1 MPNSADNP
9 AALIASIPS
18 DADNEDSSETE
29 SETNSEPHGS
39 VAPDGDDDTSS
50 TVSTELYEAPTLELL
65 ELSRPSSP
73 DYIKGPPDLGLNR
86 PWGLSGYDDYDVI
99 TVHGLRD
106 DHSTCWKSKSGSPWL
121 KDNLFTDFSIR
132 QLDYSYATDESAQIF
147 RPGGV
152 KAEAQNLLRL
162 YSENRRHLDHIFL
175 GCPHR
180 AESIEVLEDEL
191 HNLMCLPGPDIRKG
205 IMRKIRDLAIQVNDV
220 NIQVL
225 EGNLFSRIANINAFY
240 LPELPEETS
249 GGQGKIE
256 TEGNI
261 LQFEQHSTMITPE
274 LPTVPASPFSWYTLT
289 TSNWMEAD
297 SRHRQSVISHA
308 DLVRGDDGV
317 DKDSSWI
324 VKVSNRL
331 AQDIYPLKIQTK
343 IVYQQAA
350 LFSMAP
356 SRKFANVH
364 IPTAK
369 FLPPSTVPSFLA
381 RDELKSSEYPI
392 GPQFTYIC
400 GLGDSDHT
408 AMLSQ
413 YWQVFD
419 STRRSGDVTDYG
431 GSIFYF
437 EFDKRDKR
445 RNTIRSMLLTY
456 INEMSWRDACRDS
469 GVGTVHWLFESFE
482 YYGCWS
488 LPFLFKLFQC
498 LRTHSTREHLTVFL
512 ARFDDCVEDER
523 IWFLNEVLDE
533 RSRVDRAYRLVI
545 TSSDPDTSLLNVA
558 PEVQIL
564 TKKDFPEEPRGF
576 ATDEKAIHA
585 CGLTPS
591 LQALLDRRPVLNS
604 LRKPLEILIGEC
616 QSSPQLGF
624 RIVDWLSNFGRGMP
638 IEVIAATIEKL
649 RPVTPESVLNTFI
662 GSLSKGKR
670 DWAVLVYQWVK
681 YTMEPLTI
689 EALAHALA
697 VSTSSEDVTLAD
709 IDYTQFTA
717 DIDASFA
724 GILGMEGRDI
734 KFSHALFQDIS
745 LAGLGGTD
753 GEQPSFVHGE
763 IARTCL
769 EYLMHSQVQTRY
781 RYLAVENYGGDPSI
795 RPLFIPR
802 EGLLEYAVQYWP
814 EHYRLAGSQRPQ
826 ALAVKLLQD
835 TRARKKW
842 AEAFYLLS
850 NPFTRLQRSHF
861 SPLPSMA
868 ALGMKDLVTHQLDL
882 EKDST
887 WLRTDTWL
895 AITEAARHGY
905 SEVLSTLL
913 NHLEFLGDGVEDEKY
928 LQDALLWAALPDN
941 EDVLSLLIKK
951 ANSIDGFKWSGD
963 LYDRAAF
970 SGSTALISA
979 LIGSGLDV
987 DLHNSQT
994 DDPAMYTATV
1004 WNQPSIAKLLL
1015 DAGTDFNSKGNV
1027 GRTCILWAAV
1037 MCRPEIVQLM
1047 LEAGA
1052 NVEDKDENGVSVVN
1066 TAISFGDKES
1076 LKIAIAAGAD
1086 FTSGDDLA
1094 DSNTNCPII
1103 HAADWGRPGCLRILL
1118 EKGADPLTESE
1129 KGSILYLV
1137 CVFANQ
1143 VDNCRTLLERGA
1155 DPNKTYPDKS
1165 MTFIHALE
1173 WNDTELTELFLN
1185 AGAIPDSF
1193 DDWEG
1198 AEFKTPLTYAARH
1211 ASYEVMKLLLDHG
1224 ASPNFCP
1231 EGIHSALLEVTLKE
1245 TADTRKAELLLERGA
1260 NLAFERSDGWT
1271 PLQTSYDSSTL
1282 VALFLKHGADVE
1294 KQTDTGTILMMAA
1307 RWGYIETLRT
1317 IVAHQDP
1324 RPDLNNTY
1332 TWDEGTFQGYTAL
1345 DFALMNGY
1353 FDCANLLLQSGAD
1366 PFNQP
1371 MTLRFLMYLDI
1382 ESKDIDEMAK
1392 FTKAC
1397 MSRGVK
1403 LDGKDEFGNSYLHG
1417 ITSSTTTTVIQ
1428 ILIDAGVPVD
1438 SANTAGMTP
1447 LAIAVQ
1453 HANISVTKLLLSNNA
1468 RVNLHSPEFGSL
1480 LSLACMNTTASATDI
1495 IEIMKLLIGSGA
1507 DPNAP
1512 GPEPYRPILLQ
1523 TVIDI
1528 REELDRHKL
1537 VHYLVENTD
1546 IHMDA
1551 VEDSQQHPINTA
1563 AEKWDVQLFRYLIR
1577 HGANFNF
1584 VDNLGRLV
1592 THHAT
1597 RMYPASVER
1606 FRIMNKLGV
1615 DFLAPDNY
1623 GRTPLHLAAAFGY
1636 ISDLKWLLKHVP
1648 GIDLNLRDA
1657 DGWTPL
1663 MWACKLDL
1671 TNSAIVEWLVEHGA
1685 DIWAKSNDGEW
1696 SALKIAHMTEMV
1708 VDTCEC
1714 LQPPEGKRERIGPDG
1729 VKEIWDPLFHIIDP
1743 GHVHQGTRCSSCFI
1757 LSMHKPIIRGDRH
1770 LCLNCVRPFNLC
1782 FKCFPHHTTMHN
1794 PEHEH
1799 IYVIPPTDSEKS
1811 VQNEGSVVEGG
1822 RGSVSG
1828 GSPLGEEAG
1837 NNDSEDNESDADSET
1852 ESGSE
1857 E

>member
-162 YSENRRHLDHIFL
+162 YSENRRHLDHFEVNRPIIWICHDVGGTIAKQVLIEAARPIFAEDYEDTETWESAKEIHRRISVFSTAIIFL

-331 AQDIYPLKIQTK
+331 AQDIYREYNIASSFTWSNELMTK
-343 IVYQQAA
+343 SPEDPNQDC
-350 LFSMAP
+350 
-356 SRKFANVH
+356 
-364 IPTAK
+364 
-369 FLPPSTVPSFLA
+369 LPAGRL
-381 RDELKSSEYPI
+381 
-392 GPQFTYIC
+392 
-400 GLGDSDHT
+400 
-408 AMLSQ
+408 
-413 YWQVFD
+413 
-419 STRRSGDVTDYG
+419 
-431 GSIFYF
+431 IFYGPIA
-437 EFDKRDKR
+437 KVCQ
-445 RNTIRSMLLTY
+445 S
-456 INEMSWRDACRDS
+456 
-469 GVGTVHWLFESFE
+469 
-482 YYGCWS
+482 
-488 LPFLFKLFQC
+488 
-498 LRTHSTREHLTVFL
+498 
-512 ARFDDCVEDER
+512 RFDDCVEDER

-1757 LSMHKPIIRGDRH
+1757 LSMHQPIIRGDRH

-1837 NNDSEDNESDADSET
+1837 NNDSEDNESDADSDT